1 MDAYETILDL
11 RRRPRRRVLGL
22 ISGTSADG
30 VTAVIA
36 DFTGTGVK
44 TTIDIGGYRT
54 YPYPGA
60 LREEVFSLFDPRTS
74 TVDRVCHMNF
84 VLGEFFADCALR
96 LISEEGLSP
105 GEVDLIGSH
114 GQTIYHIPEALTVSG
129 IETRSTLQVGEPA
142 VIAGRTGIPT
152 VADFRKA
159 DIAAGGEGAPLT
171 PYLDYVLHGG
181 SGRSLVLQNIGG
193 IANLT
198 HIPADASPDDVVA
211 FDTGPGNMIIDAV
224 VKLGTGGRLGF
235 DVDGALASEGE
246 VSEGLLER
254 LLSHPYY
261 ARGPPKTTGREAFGE
276 QYARSV
282 MSEGEALRLGLED
295 LVATVSALTVET
307 IARAYEGFLEGP
319 IDGVYVSGGG
329 AMNPHLMES
338 LRARLE
344 PVPVMSSEGLGVP
357 SEAKEALL
365 MALLANEHVMGTP
378 SNLPRA
384 TGAGRAVVLGG
395 LHPAPR
401 IQR

>member
-44 TTIDIGGYRT
+44 ATIDIGSYRT
-54 YPYPGA
+54 YPYLGA

-74 TVDRVCHMNF
+74 SVDRVCLMNF

-114 GQTIYHIPEALTVSG
+114 GQTIYHIPETRTVSG
-129 IETRSTLQVGEPA
+129 IATRSTLQIGEPV
-142 VIAGRTGIPT
+142 VIAERTGIPT
-152 VADFRKA
+152 IADFRKA

-198 HIPADASPDDVVA
+198 HIPAGASPDDVVA
-211 FDTGPGNMIIDAV
+211 FDTGPGNMIIDAI
-224 VKLGTGGRLGF
+224 VKLGTGGRLNF

-246 VSEGLLER
+246 VSEELLAR

-261 ARGPPKTTGREAFGE
+261 ARRPPKTTGREAFGE

-282 MSEGEALRLGLED
+282 MSEGEALGLGLED
-295 LVATVSALTVET
+295 LVATVSALTVES
-307 IARAYEGFLEGP
+307 IARAYEKFLEGG

-338 LRARLE
+338 LRARME
-344 PVPVMSSEGLGVP
+344 PLPVMRSEGLGVP

-384 TGAGRAVVLGG
+384 TGAGRAVVLGS
-395 LHPAPR
+395 LHPSSR

>member
-1 MDAYETILDL
+1 
-11 RRRPRRRVLGL
+11 
-22 ISGTSADG
+22 
-30 VTAVIA
+30 
-36 DFTGTGVK
+36 
-44 TTIDIGGYRT
+44 
-54 YPYPGA
+54 
-60 LREEVFSLFDPRTS
+60 
-74 TVDRVCHMNF
+74 
-84 VLGEFFADCALR
+84 
-96 LISEEGLSP
+96 
-105 GEVDLIGSH
+105 
-114 GQTIYHIPEALTVSG
+114 
-129 IETRSTLQVGEPA
+129 
-142 VIAGRTGIPT
+142 
-152 VADFRKA
+152 
-159 DIAAGGEGAPLT
+159 
-171 PYLDYVLHGG
+171 
-181 SGRSLVLQNIGG
+181 
-193 IANLT
+193 
-198 HIPADASPDDVVA
+198 
-211 FDTGPGNMIIDAV
+211 MIIDAV

-246 VSEGLLER
+246 VSEVLLER

-338 LRARLE
+338 LQARLE